1 MSVPPSSVSPTNH
14 LDLRVILTAP
24 LRWFVWWLLVEL
36 FVAWRG
42 LPGVICLTPVTWV
55 LAALVGIAV
64 VWSSASP
71 QPAQRLREAALA
83 GALFGL
89 LQRVLFGVLMLTLG
103 PILPGE
109 WAGAAV
115 IIAAMLLFGILLG
128 AGLSL
133 FVASLVERR
142 QRAAP

>member
-1 MSVPPSSVSPTNH
+1 VSPANH
-14 LDLRVILTAP
+14 LDVRVILVTP
-24 LRWFVWWLLVEL
+24 LPWFVWWLLVVL
-36 FVAWRG
+36 FLSWRG
-42 LPGVICLTPVTWV
+42 QPGVICLTPVTWV
-55 LAALVGIAV
+55 LAPLLGIAV
-64 VWSSASP
+64 VWNSASP
-71 QPAQRLREAALA
+71 QAAQRLREAALA

-89 LQRVLFGVLMLTLG
+89 LQGVLFGVLALRLG
-103 PILPGE
+103 EILPGE

-133 FVASLVERR
+133 FIASLVERR